1 MSEETNKK
9 TAPSVGIIM
18 DGNRRW
24 ARERGLPSLMGHK
37 KGAEVMRECIRWADG
52 AGISTL
58 YFYAWSTENWNRSPE
73 EVSYIMDLM
82 RSELKS
88 AMDEIKKKNGKV
100 RFLGERERMAP
111 DIQEMMNRW
120 EEETKEGTRT
130 VAFCISYG
138 GRAEILAAIK
148 KAVAS
153 GKAPESEEEF
163 KMLMWSAGIPDPDI
177 IIRTSGEERLSGFL
191 TWEGVY
197 SELFFTKTYWPA
209 FTKEEFMT
217 ILKEYEARDRRKG
230 K

>member
-1 MSEETNKK
+1 MLKEPNKK
-9 TAPSVGIIM
+9 TGLSVGIIM

-24 ARERGLPSLMGHK
+24 ARERGLPTLMGHK
-37 KGAEVMRECIRWADG
+37 KGAEVMRECIRWADE
-52 AGISTL
+52 ANVEAL

-73 EVSYIMDLM
+73 EVSYIMDLV
-82 RSELKS
+82 RVELIS
-88 AMDEIKKKNGKV
+88 SMEEIKKKNGRV

-120 EEETKEGTRT
+120 EKETKDGTRT

-138 GRAEILAAIK
+138 GRAEILEAVK
-148 KAVAS
+148 KAVTS

-163 KMLMWSAGIPDPDI
+163 KALMWSAGIPDPDI
-177 IIRTSGEERLSGFL
+177 IIRTSGEQRTSGFL

-197 SELFFTKTYWPA
+197 SELFFTDTYWPA
-209 FTKEEFMT
+209 FTKEEFFG
-217 ILKEYEARDRRKG
+217 ILKEYETRERRKG